1 MVRRYSLSSRKYAG
15 TNARIKIVSSP
26 MKALV
31 YSPEAV
37 TKACLDLI
45 DYETPQDTEYS
56 CLIKVLGCG
65 VCGSDL
71 LKLERALVKPSTVL
85 GHEMVGEVFE
95 INETLSKKYNLKKGD
110 RIVSSHHVPCG
121 KCNYCLND
129 KESLCLQFKS
139 TNFNPGAFCE
149 YLELSEDHL
158 KHTVIKLNEETSNL
172 SASFTEPVACCIKA
186 IKKSGLL
193 AHKGSANVLILGLG
207 SIGLIIGRLINYYRE
222 YSDSSASNPHSQQD
236 CHKKLEINLY
246 GCDPI
251 ETKQKLAA
259 ESGFDKVFND
269 IAFISDVERPD
280 YIFLSAGANICIDL
294 AISYIRDGGTIIVFS
309 SVPDNAKA
317 FTNNEIYYK
326 ELSIISSYSPNLSD
340 LKESYQLI
348 SENKI
353 RVSDLISHTANLSN
367 LGETIM
373 KARKDNGIKVYLDLG
388 DRAVIRSPQP

>member
-1 MVRRYSLSSRKYAG
+1 
-15 TNARIKIVSSP
+15 

-37 TKACLDLI
+37 AKAFLDLV

-71 LKLERALVKPSTVL
+71 LKLERALVKPNTVL

-95 INETLSKKYNLKKGD
+95 INEVLSKKYNLKKGD

-158 KHTVIKLNEETSNL
+158 KHTVIKLNQEISNL

-193 AHKGSANVLILGLG
+193 SHKGSANILILGLG

-222 YSDSSASNPHSQQD
+222 
-236 CHKKLEINLY
+236 KLEINLY

-251 ETKQKLAA
+251 GTKRKLAE

-269 IAFISDVERPD
+269 IALINNAERPD

-353 RVSDLISHTANLSN
+353 RVSDLISHTANLLN

-373 KARKDNGIKVYLDLG
+373 KARKDHGIKVYLDLG
-388 DRAVIRSPQP
+388 DRCTTPFSAFSSSS

>member
-1 MVRRYSLSSRKYAG
+1 MQGLMRKLK
-15 TNARIKIVSSP
+15 TVNSP

-37 TKACLDLI
+37 TKACLDLV

-71 LKLERALVKPSTVL
+71 LKLERALVKPNTVL
-85 GHEMVGEVFE
+85 GHEMVGEIFE
-95 INETLSKKYNLKKGD
+95 INEALSKKYNLKKGD

-158 KHTVIKLNEETSNL
+158 KHTVIKLNKETSNL

-193 AHKGSANVLILGLG
+193 LHKGSANVLVLGLG
-207 SIGLIIGRLINYYRE
+207 SIGLIIGRLIDYYRE
-222 YSDSSASNPHSQQD
+222 
-236 CHKKLEINLY
+236 KLEINLY
-246 GCDPI
+246 GSDPI
-251 ETKQKLAA
+251 DSKRRLAA

-269 IAFISDVERPD
+269 IALINNAEKPD

-309 SVPDNAKA
+309 SVPDSAKA

-326 ELSIISSYSPNLSD
+326 ELSIISSYSPNLND

-353 RVSDLISHTANLSN
+353 QVSDLISHTANLSN

-373 KARKDNGIKVYLDLG
+373 KARKDHGIKVYFDLG
-388 DRAVIRSPQP
+388 DRCTTPFSAFSSLTR

>member
-1 MVRRYSLSSRKYAG
+1 
-15 TNARIKIVSSP
+15 

-37 TKACLDLI
+37 AKAFLDLV

-71 LKLERALVKPSTVL
+71 LKLERALVKPDTVL

-95 INETLSKKYNLKKGD
+95 INEALSKKYNLKKGD
-110 RIVSSHHVPCG
+110 RIISSHHVPCG

-158 KHTVIKLNEETSNL
+158 KHTVIKLNKETSNL

-186 IKKSGLL
+186 IKKSELL
-193 AHKGSANVLILGLG
+193 SHKGSANVLILGLG

-222 YSDSSASNPHSQQD
+222 RKDFLNSSVSELHTQQNCD
-236 CHKKLEINLY
+236 KKLEINLY

-251 ETKQKLAA
+251 ETKRKLAE

-269 IAFISDVERPD
+269 IAFISDPERPD

-294 AISYIRDGGTIIVFS
+294 AINYIRDGGTIIVFS

-317 FTNNEIYYK
+317 FTNNDIYYK

-388 DRAVIRSPQP
+388 DRAVIRPPQP

>member
-1 MVRRYSLSSRKYAG
+1 
-15 TNARIKIVSSP
+15 
-26 MKALV
+26 MKALI
-31 YSPEAV
+31 YSPEAFA
-37 TKACLDLI
+37 TAFLDLV
-45 DYETPQDTEYS
+45 DYEIPHEIRKQS

-71 LKLERALVKPSTVL
+71 LKLERALVKPNTVL
-85 GHEMVGEVFE
+85 GHEMVGEISE

-110 RIVSSHHVPCG
+110 RIVSSHHVPCVE
-121 KCNYCLND
+121 CNYCLNG
-129 KESLCLQFKS
+129 KESLCSQFKT
-139 TNFNPGAFCE
+139 TNFKPGAFCE

-158 KHTVIKLNEETSNL
+158 KHTVIKLNPETSNI

-186 IKKSGLL
+186 IKKSHLL
-193 AHKGSANVLILGLG
+193 SHKGSSNVLVLGLG

-222 YSDSSASNPHSQQD
+222 
-236 CHKKLEINLY
+236 KLEINLY

-251 ETKQKLAA
+251 ETKRKLAA
-259 ESGFDKVFND
+259 ESGFNKVFND
-269 IAFISDVERPD
+269 IASISEKERPD

-317 FTNNEIYYK
+317 FTNNDIYYK

-348 SENKI
+348 SEDKI
-353 RVSDLISHTANLSN
+353 PVSDLISHTAQISN
-367 LGETIM
+367 LGEIIM
-373 KARKDNGIKVYLDLG
+373 KARKENGIKVYLDLG
-388 DRAVIRSPQP
+388 DRVVIRPPQPSL

>member
-37 TKACLDLI
+37 AKAFLDLV

-71 LKLERALVKPSTVL
+71 LKLERALVKPNTVL
-85 GHEMVGEVFE
+85 GHEMVGEVFQ
-95 INETLSKKYNLKKGD
+95 INEALSKKYNLKKGD

-129 KESLCLQFKS
+129 KESICLQFKS

-158 KHTVIKLNEETSNL
+158 KHTVIKLNKETSNL

-193 AHKGSANVLILGLG
+193 SHKGSANVLILGLG

-222 YSDSSASNPHSQQD
+222 
-236 CHKKLEINLY
+236 KLEINLY

-251 ETKQKLAA
+251 ETKRKLAE

-269 IAFISDVERPD
+269 IAFISDAERPD

-317 FTNNEIYYK
+317 FTNNDIYYK

-373 KARKDNGIKVYLDLG
+373 KARKENSIKVYLDLG
-388 DRAVIRSPQP
+388 DRAVIRPPQP

>member
-1 MVRRYSLSSRKYAG
+1 
-15 TNARIKIVSSP
+15 

-45 DYETPQDTEYS
+45 DYERPQDTEYS

-71 LKLERALVKPSTVL
+71 LKLERALVKPNTVL

-95 INETLSKKYNLKKGD
+95 INEALSQKYNLKKGD

-121 KCNYCLND
+121 KCNYCLNG

-158 KHTVIKLNEETSNL
+158 KHTVIKLDEKVSNL

-193 AHKGSANVLILGLG
+193 LHKGSTSVLILGLG

-222 YSDSSASNPHSQQD
+222 HKDLLNSPASELHTQQD
-236 CHKKLEINLY
+236 CDKKLEINLY

-251 ETKQKLAA
+251 ETKRKLAA

-269 IAFISDVERPD
+269 IALINNAERPD

-309 SVPDNAKA
+309 SVPDRTKA

-348 SENKI
+348 SEDKI
-353 RVSDLISHTANLSN
+353 RVSDLISHTANLPD

-373 KARKDNGIKVYLDLG
+373 KARKDNGIKVYLDL
-388 DRAVIRSPQP
+388 S

>member
-1 MVRRYSLSSRKYAG
+1 MQGLMRKLK
-15 TNARIKIVSSP
+15 TVNSP

-37 TKACLDLI
+37 TKACLDLV

-71 LKLERALVKPSTVL
+71 LKLERALVKPNTVL
-85 GHEMVGEVFE
+85 GHEMVGEIFE
-95 INETLSKKYNLKKGD
+95 INEALSKKYNLKKGD

-158 KHTVIKLNEETSNL
+158 KHTVIKLNKETSNL

-193 AHKGSANVLILGLG
+193 LHKGSANVLVLGLG
-207 SIGLIIGRLINYYRE
+207 SIGLIIGRLIDYYRE
-222 YSDSSASNPHSQQD
+222 
-236 CHKKLEINLY
+236 KLEINLY
-246 GCDPI
+246 GSDPI
-251 ETKQKLAA
+251 DSKRRLAA

-269 IAFISDVERPD
+269 IALINNAEKPD

-309 SVPDNAKA
+309 SVPDSAKA

-326 ELSIISSYSPNLSD
+326 ELSIISSYSPNLND

-353 RVSDLISHTANLSN
+353 QVSDLISHTANLSN

-373 KARKDNGIKVYLDLG
+373 KARKDHGIKVYLDLG
-388 DRAVIRSPQP
+388 DRCTTPFSAFSSLTR

>member
-1 MVRRYSLSSRKYAG
+1 
-15 TNARIKIVSSP
+15 

-31 YSPEAV
+31 YSPAAAA
-37 TKACLDLI
+37 KAFLDLI
-45 DYETPQDTEYS
+45 DYEIPQDTEYS

-71 LKLERALVKPSTVL
+71 LKLERALVKPNTVL

-95 INETLSKKYNLKKGD
+95 INEALSRKYNLKKGD

-129 KESLCLQFKS
+129 KESLCSQFKS

-193 AHKGSANVLILGLG
+193 AHKGSTTVLILGLG
-207 SIGLIIGRLINYYRE
+207 SIGLIIGRLINYYRKHK
-222 YSDSSASNPHSQQD
+222 DLLHSSVSELHTQQNY
-236 CHKKLEINLY
+236 HQEGINLY

-251 ETKQKLAA
+251 ETKLKLAA

-269 IAFISDVERPD
+269 IALINNAEKPD

-294 AISYIRDGGTIIVFS
+294 AISYIRDGGTIVVFS
-309 SVPDNAKA
+309 SVPDSAKA
-317 FTNNEIYYK
+317 FTNNDIYYK

-367 LGETIM
+367 LGEIIM

-388 DRAVIRSPQP
+388 DRCTTPFSAFSSSS

>member
-1 MVRRYSLSSRKYAG
+1 M
-15 TNARIKIVSSP
+15 SSP

-31 YSPEAV
+31 YSPAAAA
-37 TKACLDLI
+37 TAFLDLI
-45 DYETPQDTEYS
+45 EYETPQDTEYS

-71 LKLERALVKPSTVL
+71 LKLERALVKPNTVL

-95 INETLSKKYNLKKGD
+95 INEALSRKYNLKKGD

-129 KESLCLQFKS
+129 KESLCSQFKS

-158 KHTVIKLNEETSNL
+158 KHTVIKLNKETSNL

-193 AHKGSANVLILGLG
+193 SHKGSTNVLILGLG
-207 SIGLIIGRLINYYRE
+207 SIGLIIGRLINYYRKHK
-222 YSDSSASNPHSQQD
+222 DLLHSSASELHTQKD
-236 CHKKLEINLY
+236 YHHKGINLY
-246 GCDPI
+246 GSDPI
-251 ETKQKLAA
+251 DSKRKLAT

-269 IAFISDVERPD
+269 IAFTNDTERPD
-280 YIFLSAGANICIDL
+280 YIFLSAGANICFDL
-294 AISYIRDGGTIIVFS
+294 AISYIRDGGTIVVFS
-309 SVPDNAKA
+309 SVPDSAKA

-340 LKESYQLI
+340 LQESYQLI

-353 RVSDLISHTANLSN
+353 RVSDLISHSANLSN

-373 KARKDNGIKVYLDLG
+373 KARKENGIKVYLDLG

>member
-1 MVRRYSLSSRKYAG
+1 
-15 TNARIKIVSSP
+15 

-31 YSPEAV
+31 YSSEAV
-37 TKACLDLI
+37 TKACLDLV

-121 KCNYCLND
+121 KCNYCLNN

-158 KHTVIKLNEETSNL
+158 KHTVIKLNEATSNI

-222 YSDSSASNPHSQQD
+222 YSDSSASNPHSQQHR
-236 CHKKLEINLY
+236 HKKLEINLY

-269 IAFISDVERPD
+269 IALINNAERPD

-388 DRAVIRSPQP
+388 DRCTTPFSAFSSSS